1 MGRPP
6 ALRIAKVLRAT
17 LQCVEESGIASPES
31 SELARLKQHVVRAV
45 SELEILKSSPIAP
58 QSEAPLETLHAQT
71 PIEAPLTPEPE
82 TLPAPEI
89 EAPLVVLR
97 MR

>member
-1 MGRPP
+1 MGLPP

-17 LQCVEESGIASPES
+17 LQCVEESGIASPDS

-45 SELEILKSSPIAP
+45 SELEIQKNSPVAP
-58 QSEAPLETLHAQT
+58 QSETPPETHIET
-71 PIEAPLTPEPE
+71 PIAPEPE
-82 TLPAPEI
+82 TLPAPET